1 MRIVYFGTPSLAV
14 PTLAAVAAH
23 HEVVA
28 VVTQPDRPRGRS
40 GKPAPPEV
48 KTWALA
54 HGLAVH
60 QPEKLHDGTFASWLR
75 EQRPELCVVAAYGRL
90 LKQPVLD
97 VPPAGW
103 LNLHPSLLPR
113 WRGPSPIQTAIL
125 EGDAVTGATIMRIVL
140 EMDAGDIVLQEET
153 AIAPNETAGE
163 LTERLAVLGAD
174 LMVKAIE
181 LVAREEAPAIPQ
193 DPARVTISK
202 VFKKEHGRIRWA
214 DTAQRIHN
222 QVRAC
227 NPWPMA
233 QCMFRGQ
240 FTRIHRTEM
249 PGGADDAA
257 PGVVVAVEKDRIVV
271 ATGDGLLAIANLQL
285 AGRKALDVAAFLR
298 GVPVTAGE
306 RFEDIA
312 DAD

>member
-1 MRIVYFGTPSLAV
+1 MRIVYFGTPQLAV
-14 PTLAAVAAH
+14 PTLDAVNEH

-48 KTWALA
+48 KTWALE
-54 HGLAVH
+54 HGLPVH
-60 QPEKLHDGTFASWLR
+60 QPEKLHDGAFAEWLR
-75 EQRPELCVVAAYGRL
+75 EQNPELCVVAAYGRL

-97 VPPAGW
+97 VPPQGW

-125 EGDAVTGATIMRIVL
+125 EGDTVTGATIMRIVL

-153 AIAPNETAGE
+153 PIGPKETAAE
-163 LTERLAVLGAD
+163 LSDRLAVMGAT
-174 LMVKAIE
+174 LMMKAIG
-181 LVAREEAPAIPQ
+181 LVADGDAPAIPQ
-193 DPARVTISK
+193 DPQRVTISK
-202 VFKKEHGRIRWA
+202 VFEKEHGRIHW
-214 DTAQRIHN
+214 TESAQHIHN
-222 QVRAC
+222 RVRAC

-240 FTRIHRTEM
+240 FCRIHGTVPILSTGEAP
-249 PGGADDAA
+249 PGT
-257 PGVVVAVEKDRIVV
+257 VVAVNKNQIVV
-271 ATGDGLLAIANLQL
+271 ATGDGVLAITKLQM
-285 AGRKALDVAAFLR
+285 AGRKALDAAAFLR
-298 GVPVTAGE
+298 GMPITPGD

-312 DAD
+312 DAR